1 MEIYY
6 LLFSFRIFAF
16 YSYFSGFLFYDS
28 FMNTIYNILF
38 IPWPIEWYVTYD
50 RETSFEKML
59 KNNMLYKMEWKIYFS
74 M

>member
-1 MEIYY
+1 
-6 LLFSFRIFAF
+6 
-16 YSYFSGFLFYDS
+16 
-28 FMNTIYNILF
+28 MNTIYNILF
-38 IPWPIEWYVTYD
+38 IPWPVEWYVTYD